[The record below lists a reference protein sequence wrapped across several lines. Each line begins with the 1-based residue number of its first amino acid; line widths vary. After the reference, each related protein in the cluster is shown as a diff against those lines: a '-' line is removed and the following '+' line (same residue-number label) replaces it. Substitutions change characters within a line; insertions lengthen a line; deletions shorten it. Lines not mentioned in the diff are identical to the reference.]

1 MAEKLTEISEGKEKA
16 EGLVKDSKSKSSE
29 MEESFLT
36 KFRIHNYNHCIRKVF
51 CHSQVKIPVKKVIM

>member
-16 EGLVKDSKSKSSE
+16 EGLDSKSKSSE

-36 KFRIHNYNHCIRKVF
+36 KFSKHNNYSIRKVF
-51 CHSQVKIPVKKVIM
+51 CHSQVKIPVKKVIT

>member
-36 KFRIHNYNHCIRKVF
+36 KFSKHNNYSIRKVF
-51 CHSQVKIPVKKVIM
+51 CHSQVKIPVKKVIT

>member
-16 EGLVKDSKSKSSE
+16 EGLDSKSKSSE

-36 KFRIHNYNHCIRKVF
+36 KFSKRNNNILSGKFSVTVKSK
-51 CHSQVKIPVKKVIM
+51 SQ

>member
-36 KFRIHNYNHCIRKVF
+36 KFSKHNYNIVSGKFSVTVKSK
-51 CHSQVKIPVKKVIM
+51 SQ

>member
-16 EGLVKDSKSKSSE
+16 EGLVKDSKSKTSE

-36 KFRIHNYNHCIRKVF
+36 KFSKHNNNIVSGKFSVTVKSK
-51 CHSQVKIPVKKVIM
+51 SQ